1 MKRAKMASKSVVC
14 SIRVGE
20 EVWREVSEMANLEG
34 KSRNSFINEVLRK
47 YCESKKEKHIDK
59 RKKVC

>member
-1 MKRAKMASKSVVC
+1 MANKSVVC
-14 SIRVGE
+14 SIRVSEG
-20 EVWREVSEMANLEG
+20 VWREVSEVASFEG
-34 KSRNSFINEVLRK
+34 KSRNSLINEVLQK